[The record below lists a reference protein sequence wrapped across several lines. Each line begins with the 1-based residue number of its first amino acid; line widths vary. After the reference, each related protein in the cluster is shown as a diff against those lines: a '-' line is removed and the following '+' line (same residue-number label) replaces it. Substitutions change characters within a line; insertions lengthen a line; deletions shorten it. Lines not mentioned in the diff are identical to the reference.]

1 LTAVYMLRAVL
12 AVTFGERKP
21 HFDKQK
27 DLSAVELVP
36 SAVLLS
42 LIIWIGVYPAVLSN
56 TLQIAR
62 TLGIGG

>member
-1 LTAVYMLRAVL
+1 MLRAVL
-12 AVTFGERKP
+12 AVTFGGRRP
-21 HFDKQK
+21 AFDKER

-36 SAVLLS
+36 SAILLS
-42 LIIWIGVYPAVLSN
+42 MIIWIGVYPAVLSN